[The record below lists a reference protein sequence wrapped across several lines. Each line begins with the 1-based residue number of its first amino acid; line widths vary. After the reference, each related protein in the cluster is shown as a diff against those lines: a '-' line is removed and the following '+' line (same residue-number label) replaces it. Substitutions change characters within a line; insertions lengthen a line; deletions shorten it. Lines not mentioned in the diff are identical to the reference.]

1 MAGVLPRGKQ
11 MKKELEIEVQTTS
24 QCSFIPF
31 TVVPDA
37 WKGQKVQVVLMVEE
51 TAFSLETDAEL
62 PWRT

>member
-1 MAGVLPRGKQ
+1 

>member
-1 MAGVLPRGKQ
+1 

-37 WKGQKVQVVLMVEE
+37 WKGQKVKVVLFVGESTFE
-51 TAFSLETDAEL
+51 LETDNEA
-62 PWRT
+62 PWK